1 MSSGCERGRVELR
14 SAGPITF
21 GPAGILFLADNAAA
35 TVFAVDVA
43 DPGPAGGSEPFD
55 LADVD
60 ARVGSF
66 LGCEP
71 GDVVIKDMAVHPL
84 SHNVYLSVQRG
95 HGEAAQAVLV
105 RISRLDGSITD
116 VPLEDVPVAAA
127 AIGDAPAEDDER
139 LDITLPL
146 GDEGEELQVGE
157 RKIRILRQPIRTSTV
172 TDMAYV
178 DGTLLIA
185 GLSNEE
191 FSSRLRRIPFPFRDG
206 VTGSSLEIFH
216 VSHGKWETAAP
227 IRAFVP
233 YDGGASILASY
244 TCTPV
249 VHFPLADLTDG
260 AKAVGR
266 TVAELGAV
274 NQPLDMVSFVQDGEE
289 YLLVANS
296 AHGLVKIACRDIDSQ
311 PPLTEPKQPVGV
323 PRETKDLQGIRRLAN
338 LGGSYVLALQSD
350 DAAPAPA
357 FPEDRVLVAVAVTEA
372 SWSRSGAAD
381 CIRLTGV
388 PAGAEVRVFPGTAAA
403 RGGLPPMAGRLVR
416 DGDGLCFVPRFAFLD
431 GTAYTVT
438 VEGTSA
444 AVLVRARSG
453 RPAVTEVTGI
463 SPTAA
468 EVPVNL
474 LRLYVWFSAPMSEG
488 YAAGQVRLARDDGS
502 IIAGALLPAEHELW
516 DASRAAHRPA
526 GPCPHQARP
535 GRPPGCRVPA
545 AIRRAVPAGRR
556 QRIS

>member
-1 MSSGCERGRVELR
+1 MGELGLRRGRVDLR

-21 GPAGILFLADNAAA
+21 GPAGILFLADNVAA

-55 LADVD
+55 LQDVD

-95 HGEAAQAVLV
+95 HGEAAQPVLV
-105 RISRLDGSITD
+105 RIGLLDGSIAD
-116 VPLEDVPVAAA
+116 VPLDDVPFAAA

-172 TDMAYV
+172 TDMAYA
-178 DGTLLIA
+178 GGALLIA

-191 FSSRLRRIPFPFRDG
+191 FSSRLRRIPFPFTDG
-206 VTGSSLEIFH
+206 ATGSSL
-216 VSHGKWETAAP
+216 ETAAP

-249 VHFPLADLTDG
+249 VYFPLADLTDG
-260 AKAVGR
+260 VKAVGR

-274 NQPLDMVSFVQDGEE
+274 NQPLDMVSFVQDGQE

-311 PPLTEPKQPVGV
+311 PALTQAQQPIGV

-338 LGGSYVLALQSD
+338 LGGSHVLALQSD
-350 DAAPAPA
+350 DAG
-357 FPEDRVLVAVAVTEA
+357 RQHLRSLKTA
-372 SWSRSGAAD
+372 S
-381 CIRLTGV
+381 L
-388 PAGAEVRVFPGTAAA
+388 
-403 RGGLPPMAGRLVR
+403 
-416 DGDGLCFVPRFAFLD
+416 
-431 GTAYTVT
+431 
-438 VEGTSA
+438 
-444 AVLVRARSG
+444 
-453 RPAVTEVTGI
+453 
-463 SPTAA
+463 
-468 EVPVNL
+468 
-474 LRLYVWFSAPMSEG
+474 
-488 YAAGQVRLARDDGS
+488 
-502 IIAGALLPAEHELW
+502 
-516 DASRAAHRPA
+516 
-526 GPCPHQARP
+526 
-535 GRPPGCRVPA
+535 
-545 AIRRAVPAGRR
+545 
-556 QRIS
+556 

>member
-1 MSSGCERGRVELR
+1 MGEFGLRRGKVDLR

-21 GPAGILFLADNAAA
+21 GPAGILFLADSAAA

-43 DPGPAGGSEPFD
+43 DPGPEGGSEPFD

-84 SHNVYLSVQRG
+84 THNVYLSVQRG
-95 HGEAAQAVLV
+95 HGEAAQPALI
-105 RISRLDGSITD
+105 RISRLDGAVAD
-116 VPLEDVPVAAA
+116 VPLDEVPFAAA

-139 LDITLPL
+139 LDTTLPL
-146 GDEGEELQVGE
+146 GDEGEEITFGE
-157 RKIRILRQPIRTSTV
+157 LTIRLLRQPIRTATV
-172 TDMAYV
+172 TDMAYAG
-178 DGTLLIA
+178 GTLLIA

-206 VTGSSLEIFH
+206 GTGSSLEIFH

-249 VHFPLADLTDG
+249 VHFPLADLTAG
-260 AKAVGR
+260 GKAVGR

-274 NQPLDMVSFVQDGEE
+274 NQPLDMVSFAQDGQE

-311 PPLTEPKQPVGV
+311 APLTEPTQPVGV

-338 LGGSYVLALQSD
+338 LGDGYVLALQSD
-350 DAAPAPA
+350 DAG
-357 FPEDRVLVAVAVTEA
+357 RQHLRSLKTA
-372 SWSRSGAAD
+372 S
-381 CIRLTGV
+381 L
-388 PAGAEVRVFPGTAAA
+388 
-403 RGGLPPMAGRLVR
+403 
-416 DGDGLCFVPRFAFLD
+416 
-431 GTAYTVT
+431 
-438 VEGTSA
+438 
-444 AVLVRARSG
+444 
-453 RPAVTEVTGI
+453 
-463 SPTAA
+463 
-468 EVPVNL
+468 
-474 LRLYVWFSAPMSEG
+474 
-488 YAAGQVRLARDDGS
+488 
-502 IIAGALLPAEHELW
+502 
-516 DASRAAHRPA
+516 
-526 GPCPHQARP
+526 
-535 GRPPGCRVPA
+535 
-545 AIRRAVPAGRR
+545 
-556 QRIS
+556 